1 MEKVNSGNHKRD
13 PISLKNP
20 ISRLGY
26 VLAKIT
32 LRFNI
37 IVNELIE
44 LYKFH
49 LVKLAR
55 KQYPEYSIVEL
66 SARIGLDRRYISSI
80 LRGEEIKKT
89 SSKVQRVLQQIRQTC
104 VNNHCQM
111 IVKHGGNN
119 SFEAICKR
127 VSSGSLTYNA
137 IAKELLR
144 VGEII
149 DEGRKYKVANLADI
163 SIEDSLT
170 DYYAIRR
177 VINEIN
183 ASCMRN
189 NTKCISKYGEI
200 DTFESIVKES
210 AFKNLTSKDIADE
223 LILIGC
229 IKDSGEF
236 YEIENWRYVSGTDAG
251 NLSLLIRELYRLTS
265 TFLEN
270 INNPIR
276 EKRKLQRNIY
286 SNQIN
291 PAKFKI
297 VNKEIEGLF
306 NGLNEQTF
314 QILASHE
321 DNVPRGRFP
330 TFGVSMFIFE
340 SDHN

>member
-144 VGEII
+144 IGEII
-149 DEGRKYKVANLADI
+149 DEGRKYKVVNLADI
-163 SIEDSLT
+163 PIEDSLKEHYT
-170 DYYAIRR
+170 IRR
-177 VINEIN
+177 VLNEIIRVCVKN
-183 ASCMRN
+183 D
-189 NTKCISKYGEI
+189 TKCMLKSGEN
-200 DTFESIVKES
+200 DSFESICNANVFG
-210 AFKNLTSKDIADE
+210 ALTTEDIANKLIELGNIKDNGDFFELHRWWFRTESEQSYLE
-223 LILIGC
+223 LITI
-229 IKDSGEF
+229 
-236 YEIENWRYVSGTDAG
+236 EIE
-251 NLSLLIRELYRLTS
+251 RLCNTII
-265 TFLEN
+265 EN
-270 INNPIR
+270 MIYPI
-276 EKRKLQRNIY
+276 EARKLQRNIY

-291 PAKFKI
+291 PVKFKI
-297 VNKEIEGLF
+297 VNKEIDDLF
-306 NGLNEQTF
+306 SGLNHKII
-314 QILASHE
+314 QILISHE
-321 DNVPRGRFP
+321 DDVVINTFP
-330 TFGVSMFIFE
+330 TFGVSMFTFGP
-340 SDHN
+340 DHN